1 MRYHHLIKKIF
12 LLVFLFQL
20 TNAAQ
25 PEYVTTI
32 HPFKEILRRVVG
44 ERGKVI
50 CLLSPGSSPHT
61 FNISPSEVKL
71 IESADAIFY
80 GAENLDEWAVEYDN
94 PNKIELL
101 SLLPVDSLLNIFT
114 IRNENVGI
122 DPHFWTDPLLVKIM
136 LPQLVAKFCSID
148 PFGCNI
154 YESNAKE
161 FLEQLDI
168 WNKEISKYL
177 MQFANRRVIL
187 SHPFFQYYFKR
198 YKFKVAGIIE
208 PIPGKEPTPKE
219 LKELIDIALKNNVD
233 AIFTHIQLPDNAAR
247 LLSEST
253 GIKVYTLDPV
263 GGIDGRKSYKEILM
277 YNTSII
283 LKALR

>member
-1 MRYHHLIKKIF
+1 MRYHHIVKKIF
-12 LLVFLFQL
+12 LFVFLFQI

-32 HPFKEILRRVVG
+32 HPFKEILQRVVG

-61 FNISPSEVKL
+61 FNISPSEVKV

-80 GAENLDEWAVEYDN
+80 GAKNLDEWAIGYNN
-94 PNKIELL
+94 PHKIELL
-101 SLLPVDSLLNIFT
+101 SLLPVDSLINIIT

-136 LPQLVAKFCSID
+136 LPQLVSKLCSID
-148 PFGCNI
+148 PFGCYI
-154 YESNAKE
+154 YESNAKV
-161 FLEQLDI
+161 FSEQLEI
-168 WNKEISKYL
+168 WDSEISKYL
-177 MQFANRRVIL
+177 QFSSNSRVIL

-219 LKELIDIALKNNVD
+219 LKELIDIARESDVQ
-233 AIFTHIQLPDNAAR
+233 AIFTHSQLPDNAAG

-263 GGIDGRKSYKEILM
+263 GGVEERKSYIDMLM
-277 YNTSII
+277 YNTGII

>member
-1 MRYHHLIKKIF
+1 MRYHHIIKKIF
-12 LLVFLFQL
+12 ILVFLFQL

-32 HPFKEILRRVVG
+32 HPFKEIIQRVVG

-50 CLLSPGSSPHT
+50 SLLSPGSSPHT
-61 FNISPSEVKL
+61 FNISPSEVKV
-71 IESADAIFY
+71 IEKADAIFY
-80 GAENLDEWAVEYDN
+80 GAENLDEWAIRYVN
-94 PNKIELL
+94 PHKIELL
-101 SLLPVDSLLNIFT
+101 SLLLVDSLLNIIT

-136 LPQLVAKFCSID
+136 LPQLVAKLCSID
-148 PFGCNI
+148 PDGCKI
-154 YESNAKE
+154 YETNAAE
-161 FLEQLDI
+161 FSAELEKTFSEI
-168 WNKEISKYL
+168 NKNLKRV
-177 MQFANRRVIL
+177 NKRTVIL
-187 SHPFFQYYFKR
+187 SHPFFQYFLKR
-198 YKFKVAGIIE
+198 CNFRLAGIIE

-219 LKELIDIALKNNVD
+219 LKDLIDIALKNDVE
-233 AIFTHIQLPDNAAR
+233 AIFTHIQLPANAAH

-263 GGIDGRKSYKEILM
+263 GGVEGRNSYNEILM
-277 YNTSII
+277 YNTGII

>member
-1 MRYHHLIKKIF
+1 MRYHHIVKKIS

-32 HPFKEILRRVVG
+32 HPFKEIIQRVVG
-44 ERGKVI
+44 EWGKVI

-61 FNISPSEVKL
+61 FYISPSEVKV
-71 IESADAIFY
+71 IESADALFY
-80 GAENLDEWAVEYDN
+80 CAKNLDEWAIRYNN

-114 IRNENVGI
+114 IRNRNVGL
-122 DPHFWTDPLLVKIM
+122 DPHFWTDPVLVKIM
-136 LPQLVAKFCSID
+136 LPQLAAKLCSID
-148 PFGCNI
+148 PDGCKI
-154 YESNAKE
+154 YKANAEE
-161 FLEQLDI
+161 FSVELELI
-168 WNKEISKYL
+168 YREINKNLK
-177 MQFANRRVIL
+177 QVNKRTVIL
-187 SHPFFQYYFKR
+187 SHPFFQYFLKRFNFKL
-198 YKFKVAGIIE
+198 AGIIE

-219 LKELIDIALKNNVD
+219 LKVLIDIVLKNGVK
-233 AIFTHIQLPDNAAR
+233 AIFTHIQLPDNAAH

-253 GIKVYTLDPV
+253 GIKVRTLDPV
-263 GGIDGRKSYKEILM
+263 GGVEGRNSYNEILM

>member
-1 MRYHHLIKKIF
+1 MRYHHIVKKIS

-32 HPFKEILRRVVG
+32 HPFKEIIQRVVG
-44 ERGKVI
+44 EWGKVI

-61 FNISPSEVKL
+61 FYISPSEVKV
-71 IESADAIFY
+71 IESADALFY
-80 GAENLDEWAVEYDN
+80 CAKNLDEWAIRYNN

-114 IRNENVGI
+114 IRNRNVGL
-122 DPHFWTDPLLVKIM
+122 DPHFWTDPVLVKIM
-136 LPQLVAKFCSID
+136 LPQLAAKLCSID
-148 PFGCNI
+148 PDGCKI
-154 YESNAKE
+154 YKANAEE
-161 FLEQLDI
+161 FSVELELI
-168 WNKEISKYL
+168 YREINKNLK
-177 MQFANRRVIL
+177 QVNKRTVIL
-187 SHPFFQYYFKR
+187 SHPFFQYFLKRFNFKL
-198 YKFKVAGIIE
+198 AGIIE

-219 LKELIDIALKNNVD
+219 LKVLIDIVLKNGVK
-233 AIFTHIQLPDNAAR
+233 AIFTHIQLPDNAAH

-253 GIKVYTLDPV
+253 GIKVRTLDPV
-263 GGIDGRKSYKEILM
+263 GGVEGRNSYNEILM

-283 LKALR
+283 FKALR

>member
-1 MRYHHLIKKIF
+1 MRYHHITKKIF

-20 TNAAQ
+20 ANAAQ

-32 HPFKEILRRVVG
+32 HPFKEIIQRVVG

-50 CLLSPGSSPHT
+50 CLLSPGSSAHT
-61 FNISPSEVKL
+61 YTVSPSEVKV

-80 GAENLDEWAVEYDN
+80 GARNLDEWAVGYNN
-94 PNKIELL
+94 PHKIELL
-101 SLLPVDSLLNIFT
+101 SLLPVDSLLNIIT

-136 LPQLVAKFCSID
+136 LPQLVAKLCSID
-148 PFGCNI
+148 PDGCKI

-161 FLEQLDI
+161 FANELETIHREINKNLKLD
-168 WNKEISKYL
+168 KK
-177 MQFANRRVIL
+177 RTVIL
-187 SHPFFQYYFKR
+187 SHPFFQYFLKR

-219 LKELIDIALKNNVD
+219 LKELIDIALKKDVQ
-233 AIFTHIQLPDNAAR
+233 AIFTHIQLPDNAAG

-263 GGIDGRKSYKEILM
+263 GGVDEIESYIDMLM
-277 YNTSII
+277 YNTGII
-283 LKALR
+283 IKAMK

>member
-32 HPFKEILRRVVG
+32 HPFKEIIQRVVG

-61 FNISPSEVKL
+61 FNISPSEVKV

-80 GAENLDEWAVEYDN
+80 GAKNLDEWAIGYDN

-101 SLLPVDSLLNIFT
+101 SLLPVDSLLNIIT

-122 DPHFWTDPLLVKIM
+122 DPHFWTDPLLVKII
-136 LPQLVAKFCSID
+136 LPQLVAKLCSID
-148 PFGCNI
+148 PDGCKI
-154 YESNAKE
+154 YEANAEE
-161 FLEQLDI
+161 FSEELETI
-168 WNKEISKYL
+168 HSEINKKL
-177 MQFANRRVIL
+177 KRVNKRTVIL
-187 SHPFFQYYFKR
+187 SHPFFQYFLKR
-198 YKFKVAGIIE
+198 FNFTLAGIIE

-219 LKELIDIALKNNVD
+219 LKELIDIARESD
-233 AIFTHIQLPDNAAR
+233 IQAIFTHIQLPDNAAH

-253 GIKVYTLDPV
+253 GIEVYILDPV
-263 GGIDGRKSYKEILM
+263 GGVEGRESYIDMLM
-277 YNTSII
+277 YNTGII
-283 LKALR
+283 LKAMK

>member
-1 MRYHHLIKKIF
+1 MRYHHIIKKIF
-12 LLVFLFQL
+12 ILVFLFQL

-32 HPFKEILRRVVG
+32 HPFKEIIKRVVG

-61 FNISPSEVKL
+61 FNISPSEVKV
-71 IESADAIFY
+71 IEKADAIFY
-80 GAENLDEWAVEYDN
+80 GAENLDEWAIRYVN
-94 PNKIELL
+94 PHKIELL
-101 SLLPVDSLLNIFT
+101 SLLLVDSLLSIFT

-136 LPQLVAKFCSID
+136 LPQLAAKLCSID
-148 PFGCNI
+148 PDGCKI
-154 YESNAKE
+154 YEANAEE
-161 FLEQLDI
+161 FSAELEKTFSEI
-168 WNKEISKYL
+168 NKNLKRV
-177 MQFANRRVIL
+177 NKRTVIL
-187 SHPFFQYYFKR
+187 SHPFFQYFFKR
-198 YKFKVAGIIE
+198 FNFTLAGIIE

-219 LKELIDIALKNNVD
+219 LKELIDIARESDVQ
-233 AIFTHIQLPDNAAR
+233 AIFTHIQLPDNAAH

-263 GGIDGRKSYKEILM
+263 GGVEGRKSYKEILK
-277 YNTSII
+277 YNADII
-283 LKALR
+283 LKAMK

>member
-1 MRYHHLIKKIF
+1 MCYHHLFKKIF
-12 LLVFLFQL
+12 LLIFLFQL

-32 HPFKEILRRVVG
+32 HPFKEIIQRVVG

-50 CLLSPGSSPHT
+50 CLLSPGSSPHM
-61 FNISPSEVKL
+61 FNISPSEVKV

-80 GAENLDEWAVEYDN
+80 GAKNLDEWAIRYNN
-94 PNKIELL
+94 PHKIELL
-101 SLLPVDSLLNIFT
+101 SLLPADSLLNIYT
-114 IRNENVGI
+114 IRDEDVGI

-136 LPQLVAKFCSID
+136 LPQLAAKLCSID
-148 PFGCNI
+148 PDGCKI
-154 YESNAKE
+154 YKANAEE
-161 FLEQLDI
+161 FSAELEI
-168 WNKEISKYL
+168 IFSEINKNLKRV
-177 MQFANRRVIL
+177 NKRTVIL
-187 SHPFFQYYFKR
+187 SHPFFQYFLKR
-198 YKFKVAGIIE
+198 CNFRLAGIIE

-219 LKELIDIALKNNVD
+219 LKDLIDIALKNDVE
-233 AIFTHIQLPDNAAR
+233 AIFTHIQLPANAAH

-263 GGIDGRKSYKEILM
+263 GGVEGRNSYNEILM
-277 YNTSII
+277 YNTGII

>member
-1 MRYHHLIKKIF
+1 MRYHHIVKKIS

-32 HPFKEILRRVVG
+32 HPFKEIIQRVVG
-44 ERGKVI
+44 EWGKVI

-61 FNISPSEVKL
+61 FYISPSEVKV
-71 IESADAIFY
+71 IESADALFY
-80 GAENLDEWAVEYDN
+80 CAKNLDEWAIRYNN

-114 IRNENVGI
+114 IRNRNVGL
-122 DPHFWTDPLLVKIM
+122 DPHFWTDPVLVKIM
-136 LPQLVAKFCSID
+136 LPQLAAKLCSID
-148 PFGCNI
+148 PDGCKI
-154 YESNAKE
+154 YKANAEE
-161 FLEQLDI
+161 FSVELELI
-168 WNKEISKYL
+168 YREINKNLK
-177 MQFANRRVIL
+177 QVNKRTVIL
-187 SHPFFQYYFKR
+187 SHPFFQYFLKRFNFKL
-198 YKFKVAGIIE
+198 AGIIE

-219 LKELIDIALKNNVD
+219 LKVLIDIVLKNGVK
-233 AIFTHIQLPDNAAR
+233 AIFTHIQLPDNAAH

-253 GIKVYTLDPV
+253 GIKVRTLDPV
-263 GGIDGRKSYKEILM
+263 GGVEGRNSYYEILM

-283 LKALR
+283 FKALR

>member
-32 HPFKEILRRVVG
+32 HPFKEIIQRVVG

-50 CLLSPGSSPHT
+50 SLLSPGSSPHT
-61 FNISPSEVKL
+61 FNISPSEVKI

-80 GAENLDEWAVEYDN
+80 GAENLDEWAMGYNN
-94 PNKIELL
+94 PNKFELL
-101 SLLPVDSLLNIFT
+101 SLLPVDSLLSILT

-136 LPQLVAKFCSID
+136 LPQLVAKLCSID
-148 PFGCNI
+148 PDGCKI
-154 YESNAKE
+154 YETNAAE
-161 FLEQLDI
+161 FSVELEKTFSEI
-168 WNKEISKYL
+168 NKKLKGINKR
-177 MQFANRRVIL
+177 AVIL
-187 SHPFFQYYFKR
+187 SHPFFQYYLKR
-198 YKFKVAGIIE
+198 YKFKIAGIIE
-208 PIPGKEPTPKE
+208 PIPGKEQTPKE

-277 YNTSII
+277 YNTGII

>member
-1 MRYHHLIKKIF
+1 MRYHHIVKKIS

-20 TNAAQ
+20 TNTAQ

-32 HPFKEILRRVVG
+32 HPFKEIIQRVVG
-44 ERGKVI
+44 EWGKVI

-61 FNISPSEVKL
+61 FYISPSEVKV
-71 IESADAIFY
+71 IESADALFY
-80 GAENLDEWAVEYDN
+80 CAKNLDEWAIRYNN

-114 IRNENVGI
+114 IRNRNVGL
-122 DPHFWTDPLLVKIM
+122 DPHFWTDPVLVKIM
-136 LPQLVAKFCSID
+136 LPQLAAKLCSID
-148 PFGCNI
+148 PDGCKI
-154 YESNAKE
+154 YKANAEE
-161 FLEQLDI
+161 FSVELELI
-168 WNKEISKYL
+168 YREINKNLK
-177 MQFANRRVIL
+177 QVNKRTVIL
-187 SHPFFQYYFKR
+187 SHPFFQYFLKRFNFKL
-198 YKFKVAGIIE
+198 AGIIE

-219 LKELIDIALKNNVD
+219 LKVLIDIVLKNGVK
-233 AIFTHIQLPDNAAR
+233 AIFTHIQLPDIAAH

-253 GIKVYTLDPV
+253 GIKVRTLDPV
-263 GGIDGRKSYKEILM
+263 GGVEGRNSYNEILM

>member
-1 MRYHHLIKKIF
+1 MRYHHIVKKIS

-32 HPFKEILRRVVG
+32 HPFKEIIQRVVG
-44 ERGKVI
+44 EWGKVI

-61 FNISPSEVKL
+61 FYISPSEVKV
-71 IESADAIFY
+71 IESADALFY
-80 GAENLDEWAVEYDN
+80 CAKNLDEWAIRYNN

-114 IRNENVGI
+114 ISNRNVGL
-122 DPHFWTDPLLVKIM
+122 DPHFWTDPVLVKIM
-136 LPQLVAKFCSID
+136 LPQLAAKLCSID
-148 PFGCNI
+148 PDGCKI
-154 YESNAKE
+154 YKANAEE
-161 FLEQLDI
+161 FSVELELI
-168 WNKEISKYL
+168 YREINKNLK
-177 MQFANRRVIL
+177 QVNKRTVIL
-187 SHPFFQYYFKR
+187 SHPFFQYFLKRFNFKL
-198 YKFKVAGIIE
+198 AGIIE

-219 LKELIDIALKNNVD
+219 LKVLIDIVFKNGVK
-233 AIFTHIQLPDNAAR
+233 AIFTHIQLPDNAAH

-253 GIKVYTLDPV
+253 GIKVRTLDPV
-263 GGIDGRKSYKEILM
+263 GGVEGRNSYNEILM

>member
-1 MRYHHLIKKIF
+1 MLYHHIVKQIF

-20 TNAAQ
+20 TNLAQ

-32 HPFKEILRRVVG
+32 HPFKEILQRVVG

-61 FNISPSEVKL
+61 FNISPSEVKV
-71 IESADAIFY
+71 IESADALFY
-80 GAENLDEWAVEYDN
+80 GAKNLDEWAIGYSN

-114 IRNENVGI
+114 IRNENVGT

-136 LPQLVAKFCSID
+136 LPQLVTKLCSID
-148 PFGCNI
+148 PDGCKI
-154 YESNAKE
+154 YETNAEE
-161 FLEQLDI
+161 FAEELKTIYRQINKNLEEV
-168 WNKEISKYL
+168 NK
-177 MQFANRRVIL
+177 RTVIL
-187 SHPFFQYYFKR
+187 SHPFFQYFLMR
-198 YKFKVAGIIE
+198 YNFELAGTIE

-219 LKELIDIALKNNVD
+219 LKELIDIALKNNVE
-233 AIFTHIQLPDNAAR
+233 AIFTHIQLHDNAAR

-253 GIKVYTLDPV
+253 GIEVYTLDPI
-263 GGIDGRKSYKEILM
+263 GGIEESESYKDMLM
-277 YNTSII
+277 YNTEII
-283 LKALR
+283 LKAMK